1 MKKTI
6 LHNKGF
12 TLIETLVALSIFSLS
27 IVALIV
33 AAGQGVSNFQ
43 TIKARLTASY
53 LAQEGVELVHNIRD
67 TEMETGS
74 WASFIGTSSP
84 VANCFLNQN
93 PNGCTIDAVYAPQN
107 IDVQACTSSVCPFM
121 KYDQFVGYNH
131 SPTYPTNTVFRRTIA
146 LTLLPL
152 NNEVEVKSTVS
163 YTIGGTTSQIV
174 MSEILTNWIGNIS
187 SSPSSNPSPQTTGSQ
202 SPSNTSP
209 SSSSPSQQTTG
220 SQNMSQ
226 SPQQQ
231 VQQGQPPSSN
241 MISTTP

>member
-1 MKKTI
+1 MKHTI

-67 TEMETGS
+67 TEITSGGD
-74 WASFIGTSSP
+74 WNSFVSSTVFDCVIP
-84 VANCFLNQN
+84 N
-93 PNGCTIDAVYAPQN
+93 PNSVGCTIDAVFNPSVITVLPCGISSCAPL
-107 IDVQACTSSVCPFM
+107 
-121 KYDQFVGYNH
+121 KYSDPIGYNYGSS
-131 SPTYPTNTVFRRTIA
+131 SPIATIFERIISVEIIGV
-146 LTLLPL
+146 
-152 NNEVEVKSTVS
+152 NEIKVKSTVN
-163 YTIGGTTSQIV
+163 YTVGGTTSQIV

-226 SPQQQ
+226 LPQQQ
-231 VQQGQPPSSN
+231 LQQGQSPSSN